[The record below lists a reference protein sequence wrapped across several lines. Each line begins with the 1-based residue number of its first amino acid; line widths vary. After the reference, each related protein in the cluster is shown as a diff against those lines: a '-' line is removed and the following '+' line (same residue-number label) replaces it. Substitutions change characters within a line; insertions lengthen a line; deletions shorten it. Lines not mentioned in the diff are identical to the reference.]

1 MRVRSGGLYYYL
13 FTMRIDGQECGY
25 LSRLNML
32 QLIHI
37 GGEKRSGGYGIAL
50 QVNLWNI
57 IEDKGY
63 LVVEDI
69 HMSKCKARMG
79 IR

>member
-1 MRVRSGGLYYYL
+1 MSKNGFELR
-13 FTMRIDGQECGY
+13 Y
-25 LSRLNML
+25 LSWLNML
-32 QLIHI
+32 QLIRI
-37 GGEKRSGGYGIAL
+37 GGEKRSGEYGIAL
-50 QVNLWNI
+50 PVNLRDI

-69 HMSKCKARMG
+69 HMSKCKAHMG